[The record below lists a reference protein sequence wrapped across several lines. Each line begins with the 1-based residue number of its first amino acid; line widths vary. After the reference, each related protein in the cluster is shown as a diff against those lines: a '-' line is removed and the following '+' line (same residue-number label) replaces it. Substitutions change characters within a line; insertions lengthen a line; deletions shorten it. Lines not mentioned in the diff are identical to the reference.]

1 MSSVFASAIVYGGL
15 VTAFAGFVSVLLP
28 LRWLRIRTRRRGA
41 AIFAVGV
48 LIAIVGFVLPAPERR
63 VTKAVTHLDGS
74 FPRWQFSEH
83 HKTRVA
89 APPDRVFEAIRAVRA
104 DEILL
109 FRLLTWIRR
118 GGRDLPENILNAG
131 AARPLLDVAT
141 SGGFVVLADDPP
153 REVVIGTVVVAPPGT
168 RGKVTPEAF
177 RKPLPPGFALAGMNF
192 LVTPDGKGGSIVTT
206 ETRVYANS
214 DSARRRFAAYW
225 RVIYPGSALIRRMWL
240 RAIAR
245 RSELTK

>member
-1 MSSVFASAIVYGGL
+1 MVAVFASAVVYAGL
-15 VTAFAGFVSVLLP
+15 ITAFLGFVSVLIP

-41 AIFAVGV
+41 AILAIGV
-48 LIAIVGFVLPAPERR
+48 LVTVVGFVLPAPERR
-63 VTKAVTHLDGS
+63 IANAATHLDAA

-83 HKTRVA
+83 HEARVA
-89 APPDRVFEAIRAVRA
+89 APPHRVFEAVRAVRA

-109 FRLLTWIRR
+109 FRFLTWLRR

-131 AARPLLDVAT
+131 TERPLLDVAA
-141 SGGFVVLADDPP
+141 SSGFVYLADDPP
-153 REVVIGTVVVAPPGT
+153 REVVVGTVVVVPPGT
-168 RGKVTPEAF
+168 RGKLTPEVFA
-177 RKPLPPGFALAGMNF
+177 KQLPPGFAVAGMNF

-214 DSARRRFAAYW
+214 DSARRRFAVYW

-245 RSELTK
+245 RAERT